1 MLLVTINR
9 PQARDAVSAAVALGV
24 GEALDC
30 TEEGADVWVVVITAA
45 DDASFCAGQDLKE
58 AAQVIHLDDPRAQ
71 RWGFAGFVRHTIY
84 KPVSAFAAKRPPQ
97 WQGR

>member
-24 GEALDC
+24 GEALDY

-58 AAQVIHLDDPRAQ
+58 AAQVIHLDDPRL
-71 RWGFAGFVRHTIY
+71 RAG
-84 KPVSAFAAKRPPQ
+84 PAAASRPALAR
-97 WQGR
+97 GTVDRTLL